1 MSTRRMS
8 IKKLKHLNF
17 FKQVPQL
24 NSIFLIS
31 TRWRAHEKIYELYTY
46 EACFNFFLFGV
57 KSRIMFVDEFHLKCF
72 DNNFNFSLT
81 SELVSAKTEARRIIE
96 IFYRQRAN
104 FASTSFYGSL
114 LLFLRLNIPFYC
126 MSFFF
131 DDESFPRKL
140 IFTYYSEAIRPVPS
154 LERLE
159 SWNATNFHVLW
170 ELREVLVFG
179 EEILFK
185 WKISHHFRSSKISRD
200 TYLQVSK

>member
-126 MSFFF
+126 MSFFWWWK
-131 DDESFPRKL
+131 FPTQINL
-140 IFTYYSEAIRPVPS
+140 H
-154 LERLE
+154 LL
-159 SWNATNFHVLW
+159 
-170 ELREVLVFG
+170 
-179 EEILFK
+179 
-185 WKISHHFRSSKISRD
+185 FRSNSTSSLTWETWKLKCNKFSCSLR
-200 TYLQVSK
+200 T